1 MEMEKLGSIAAGIG
15 SELLTAPRR
24 GTQLSRPTET
34 RDQLRMLLKQMT
46 AAFPHQEIVPETAE
60 VWRLAFEN
68 LIREYGM
75 KQLETALASFLTRTK
90 FFPHPSEVAEVLEE
104 MKQKSN
110 TERMASL
117 PKIGCEKCGPEGS
130 DFPGYVYVE
139 KPGFPRAVTD
149 CACRIRREQA
159 KRALEAKP

>member
-1 MEMEKLGSIAAGIG
+1 MEKLGQIIKAQQSGESTAVTLV
-15 SELLTAPRR
+15 SDRSLTVESLR
-24 GTQLSRPTET
+24 QLG
-34 RDQLRMLLKQMT
+34 LMLQQMS
-46 AAFPHQEIVPETAE
+46 AAFPHQEVPPETAE
-60 VWRLAFEN
+60 VFYMTFEDLA
-68 LIREYGM
+68 IQYGM
-75 KQLETALASFLTRTK
+75 KSLETALRSFLTRQK